1 MLILRKDLGSPQCLK
16 IKGVLHAGP
25 GASFET
31 SSAATL
37 VALGSSFFSLA
48 IELELDSVADTE
60 VDGESSKGRGEVAAG
75 RAAPARHEG
84 AAAARACAAALGL
97 GRLRHGLGVG
107 IEGASLQVCGHD
119 LDVERLRGPPHRHA
133 DRLTNF
139 RVVHRREH
147 GRDLSLIHI

>member
-75 RAAPARHEG
+75 RAAPASSAGAAPSGRAAPT
-84 AAAARACAAALGL
+84 AAAAGRDASRSPSESAPAAHSAASATSSTGRRPGESPPGDMRPRRDAAASA
-97 GRLRHGLGVG
+97 
-107 IEGASLQVCGHD
+107 ASSASKP
-119 LDVERLRGPPHRHA
+119 R
-133 DRLTNF
+133 
-139 RVVHRREH
+139 
-147 GRDLSLIHI
+147 

>member
-1 MLILRKDLGSPQCLK
+1 MLILRKDLGSPLCLK

-31 SSAATL
+31 SSAATP

-75 RAAPARHEG
+75 RAAPTSSAG
-84 AAAARACAAALGL
+84 AAPSGRAALAAVQSARASQRTQSQDPLML
-97 GRLRHGLGVG
+97 TYYYSTQTERRRLGVKKPCSQRT
-107 IEGASLQVCGHD
+107 E
-119 LDVERLRGPPHRHA
+119 
-133 DRLTNF
+133 
-139 RVVHRREH
+139 
-147 GRDLSLIHI
+147 